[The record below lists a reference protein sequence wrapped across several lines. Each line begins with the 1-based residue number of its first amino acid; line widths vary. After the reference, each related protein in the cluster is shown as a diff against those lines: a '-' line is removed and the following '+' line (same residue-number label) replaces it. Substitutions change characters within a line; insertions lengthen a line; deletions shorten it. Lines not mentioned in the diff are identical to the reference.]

1 MIGEGECVGAKNL
14 LCLLHQ
20 KHAVRLTEFYY
31 RLSSTYQKQEHN
43 DRNKEQ
49 NPAVLRYSHPYLWQR
64 VLDNITKHGKEVG
77 SHRNVISQKNA
88 THILEG
94 PCHK

>member
-1 MIGEGECVGAKNL
+1 MLHEG
-14 LCLLHQ
+14 
-20 KHAVRLTEFYY
+20 
-31 RLSSTYQKQEHN
+31 STLNFFIYK
-43 DRNKEQ
+43 
-49 NPAVLRYSHPYLWQR
+49 STWQR

-77 SHRNVISQKNA
+77 SHRNVVSQKNA